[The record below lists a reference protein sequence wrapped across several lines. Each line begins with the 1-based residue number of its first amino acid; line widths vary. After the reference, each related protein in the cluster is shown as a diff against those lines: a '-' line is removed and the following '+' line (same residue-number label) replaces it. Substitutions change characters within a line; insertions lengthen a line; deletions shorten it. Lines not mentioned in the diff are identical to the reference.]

1 MISWCCCCRQPVH
14 ADSEALDEG
23 CCPRPPQTVLGRRLT
38 IQILANL
45 EAPVQVE
52 VEANPQ
58 DASVVDAMPDQV
70 PHRQGSSVPTLQL
83 YRALETSNEAPRASR
98 PNTEQEEQFRARR
111 RARRAAAQAQ
121 SALQVT
127 AAAPPGHI
135 QIPEAPPQYDQFEA
149 AVLLS
154 ALPRESWST
163 LHNQEPSEEGSVDE
177 CRICLEEY
185 TVGEE
190 IVRLPCMHYAH
201 TACLETWLIRCPRC
215 PMCWTSAQEAIQTG
229 F

>member
-14 ADSEALDEG
+14 ADS
-23 CCPRPPQTVLGRRLT
+23 
-38 IQILANL
+38 

-83 YRALETSNEAPRASR
+83 YRALETSNEAQAPRASR